1 MGKNAKRRPLVFD
14 DEFYEGQLERTLA
27 TAGAGLCDLGEA
39 VSTAR
44 SIGNPSPD
52 RWFEAWCARAPA
64 RTAGSRRGAP
74 ARRRPAVSPR
84 PRGDRAGTRSAYL
97 RASEYYRQAYFFLR
111 HDPADE
117 RLLAAYG
124 KHVETFRMAV
134 TLLDAHV
141 EQLAIPFGDTTLSG
155 YFVAPDDSGRPR
167 PTVLFPCGY
176 DSTAEEGYQYVPAA
190 LDRGFNAVVFE
201 GPGQGGALYLQK
213 LVFPPDFEVVVTP
226 LVDLLTAATCA
237 RTRSCSSDTPSP
249 VTSRRARP
257 RSSTASP
264 VWSSTRPNRTWAR
277 ACRAG
282 SQAGSPSP
290 SSLCRCA

>member
-52 RWFEAWCARAPA
+52 RWFEAWCARAEA
-64 RTAGSRRGAP
+64 TCRIAEA
-74 ARRRPAVSPR
+74 A
-84 PRGDRAGTRSAYL
+84 GDRAGARSAYL

-141 EQLAIPFGDTTLSG
+141 EQLAIPFGDTNPSG

-213 LVFPPDFEVVVTP
+213 L
-226 LVDLLTAATCA
+226 AAPRGA
-237 RTRSCSSDTPSP
+237 LSYPRRSREELEGRFLGLMANLDPK
-249 VTSRRARP
+249 R
-257 RSSTASP
+257 
-264 VWSSTRPNRTWAR
+264 
-277 ACRAG
+277 
-282 SQAGSPSP
+282 
-290 SSLCRCA
+290 